1 MSQRSIGNERRFV
14 SALAGALALA
24 VLGLGMEAG
33 AQQIY
38 ACAKKNG
45 GDLRLA
51 SGAGQCKSNE
61 TEVSWNAAGQP
72 GPQGPQGPQGVPG
85 PAGPAGASGVS
96 GYEAVVQFVA
106 ADGDGF
112 HKVPCPPG
120 KVPLGG
126 GVWINEG
133 GQFSDRILIGTHPY
147 GTAFTEDVPPIGWM
161 GRATHDGSY
170 ALFVWAIC
178 AFAH

>member
-1 MSQRSIGNERRFV
+1 MSHRSIGSEQWFV
-14 SALAGALALA
+14 SALAGALVLA
-24 VLGLGMEAG
+24 VLGLGTEAA

-38 ACAKKNG
+38 ACAKNNG

-51 SGAGQCKSNE
+51 SGAGQCKNNE

-72 GPQGPQGPQGVPG
+72 GPQGPQGVPG
-85 PAGPAGASGVS
+85 PPGPAGASGVS
-96 GYEAVVQFVA
+96 GYEVVVEFIA
-106 ADGDGF
+106 ADGDAF
-112 HKVPCPPG
+112 HRVPCPAG

-147 GTAFTEDVPPIGWM
+147 GTAFTEDVPPIGWAA
-161 GRATHDGSY
+161 RATHDGPY

-178 AFAH
+178 AFAR

>member
-1 MSQRSIGNERRFV
+1 MSHRRIGSEQWFV

-24 VLGLGMEAG
+24 VLGFGTETV

-51 SGAGQCKSNE
+51 PGAGQCKSNE
-61 TEVSWNAAGQP
+61 TEVSWNSAGQP
-72 GPQGPQGPQGVPG
+72 GPQGPEGPQGPQ
-85 PAGPAGASGVS
+85 GASGVS
-96 GYEAVVQFVA
+96 GYEVVVEFIPE
-106 ADGDGF
+106 DGDGF
-112 HKVPCPPG
+112 HKVPCPAG

-133 GQFSDRILIGTHPY
+133 GQFDDRILIGSHPY
-147 GTAFTEDVPPIGWM
+147 GTAFTEDVPPIGWAA
-161 GRATHDGSY
+161 GATHSGPY